1 MKPSI
6 RPEPTVVVIFGA
18 GGDLTWRKL
27 IPALYHL
34 QHDGWLV
41 DQFSVIG
48 VDRKPMSEDEFR
60 QHLFRGAQQASR
72 SGPIAA
78 ADWERFAGHVHYRTG
93 DLADVKTY
101 TDLKSF
107 TNARAAEWK
116 VPVQRLFYLAISPSL
131 IGDVC
136 QKLTEVGF
144 ALDRKRTRVVIEKP
158 FGRDLATAL
167 ALNKLVTRDFDE
179 SQIFRIDHYLGK
191 ETVQNILAFR
201 FANSLFE
208 PVWNRRYTDHVQITV
223 AEEVGVEHRGGY
235 YEQSGAMRDMVQN
248 HSLQL
253 LSLIA
258 MEPLVSFEADE
269 IRNKKVD
276 VLKAV
281 RPMTTSQIDAAVAR
295 GQYGA
300 GWVHGERVP
309 AYCAEPGVDKDSV
322 TETFFA
328 GKFYVDNWRWQDVPF
343 YIRTGKRLPAR
354 VSEVV
359 LQFRP
364 VPHVSFPPSALRDLQ
379 PNSLVIRLQPDEG
392 ITLRFQAKQPGQI
405 LRLKP
410 VEMEFDYDEAFH
422 DPPPEAYETLLL
434 DAMLGNASL
443 FMRND
448 QVEAAWSIVT
458 PILESWESAPP
469 TGFPNY
475 AAGTWGPEAA
485 TSLLARDG
493 RHWIEPRITE
503 DDKKAL

>member
-1 MKPSI
+1 VKPSL
-6 RPEPTVVVIFGA
+6 RPDPTVIVIFGA

-34 QHDGWLV
+34 QHDGWL
-41 DQFSVIG
+41 DTQFAVIG
-48 VDRKPMSEDEFR
+48 VDRKPMAEDEFR

-78 ADWERFAGHVHYRTG
+78 ADWEKFAGHLFYRQG
-93 DLADVKTY
+93 DLGDIKTY
-101 TDLKSF
+101 ADLKSF
-107 TNARAAEWK
+107 TNARAAEWQ

-136 QKLTEVGF
+136 QKLTESGF
-144 ALDRKRTRVVIEKP
+144 SLDRKRTRVIIEKP
-158 FGRDLATAL
+158 FGRDLATAQ
-167 ALNKLVTRDFDE
+167 ALNRTVTRDFE
-179 SQIFRIDHYLGK
+179 ENQVYRIDHYLGK

-208 PVWNRRYTDHVQITV
+208 PVWNRRYADHVQITV

-235 YEQSGAMRDMVQN
+235 YEQSGAMRDMLQN
-248 HSLQL
+248 HLLQM

-276 VLKAV
+276 VLKAI
-281 RPMTTSQIDAAVAR
+281 RPMTTAQIDRDVAR

-300 GWVHGERVP
+300 GWIHGEKVP
-309 AYCAEPGVDKDSV
+309 AYCAEPGVEKNSV
-322 TETFFA
+322 VETYVACKFFI
-328 GKFYVDNWRWQDVPF
+328 DNWRWQDVPF
-343 YIRTGKRLPAR
+343 YVRTGKRLPSR
-354 VSEVV
+354 SSEVV

-364 VPHVSFPPSALRDLQ
+364 VPHISFPASALRDLQ
-379 PNSLVIRLQPDEG
+379 PNSLVIRIQPDEG

-410 VEMEFDYDEAFH
+410 VEMHFDYSDAFPG
-422 DPPPEAYETLLL
+422 DQPEAYETLLL
-434 DAMLGNASL
+434 DAMMANASL
-443 FMRND
+443 FMRAD
-448 QVEAAWSIVT
+448 QVETAWSLVT
-458 PILESWESAPP
+458 PILENWESAPP
-469 TGFPNY
+469 NGFPNY
-475 AAGTWGPEAA
+475 AAGTWGPESA

-493 RHWIEPRITE
+493 RHWIEPKITE
-503 DDKKAL
+503 EAKASS